1 MLPSV
6 FVMLAALP
14 LTPNGKVDRQAL
26 PVPDQN
32 RPALP
37 TTFVAAH
44 TSLEK
49 SIAAIWSE
57 LLEVAQVGIHDNFF
71 ALGGHSLLAAQV
83 IARLRAIFGVEVP
96 LQSFLDA
103 PTVACLAVL
112 LEQSQKDVPAR
123 KSPLKA
129 VSREAYRI
137 SRAEMMG
144 RG

>member
-1 MLPSV
+1 MRDGLIA
-6 FVMLAALP
+6 F
-14 LTPNGKVDRQAL
+14 
-26 PVPDQN
+26 QN

-37 TTFVAAH
+37 TPFVAPR
-44 TSLEK
+44 SPLEE

-71 ALGGHSLLAAQV
+71 ALGGHSLLATQV

-96 LQSFLDA
+96 LQGFLDA
-103 PTVACLAVL
+103 PTVDRLAVL
-112 LEQSQKDVPAR
+112 LEQSQKDVPTR

-137 SRAEMMG
+137 SQAGMMG